1 MLEISS
7 DTNDLARTER
17 FARSAGELLETK
29 LQGELDEPR
38 IPGCLHLSKLIG
50 AQFEATGSTCPAS
63 WQLFWHLGLRDSN
76 MILNAGWLPAGDGQ
90 SEKPEALDSVS

>member
-38 IPGCLHLSKLIG
+38 IPGCLHLSKLIC
-50 AQFEATGSTCPAS
+50 AQFDRYWLHPPGLLAIVLALGPA
-63 WQLFWHLGLRDSN
+63 
-76 MILNAGWLPAGDGQ
+76 
-90 SEKPEALDSVS
+90 

>member
-7 DTNDLARTER
+7 DTNDLARTQR

-38 IPGCLHLSKLIG
+38 IPGCLHLSKLIC
-50 AQFEATGSTCPAS
+50 AQFDRYWLHLSGS
-63 WQLFWHLGLRDSN
+63 WQLFWHLGLRNSN
-76 MILNAGWLPAGDGQ
+76 MILNAGWLPAGDGR